1 MTIVK
6 SKSGRELAHYDEES
20 SSSDVRDDLSSEDDR
35 ESSEQINRFS
45 KPSAILQDG
54 QQPTENTQNFFTSKM
69 QTNFKTPTEKK
80 GSRSAQ
86 ET

>member
-6 SKSGRELAHYDEES
+6 SKSDEES

-54 QQPTENTQNFFTSKM
+54 QQPTENTQNFFSN
-69 QTNFKTPTEKK
+69 TNAFNNLYLPGGTA
-80 GSRSAQ
+80 SAQ
-86 ET
+86 QFNFQEAPS